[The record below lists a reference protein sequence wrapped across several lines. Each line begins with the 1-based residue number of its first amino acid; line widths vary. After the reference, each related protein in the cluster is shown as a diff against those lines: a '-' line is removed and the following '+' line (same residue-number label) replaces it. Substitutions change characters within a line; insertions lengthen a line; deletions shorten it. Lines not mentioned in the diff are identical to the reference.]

1 MKIDTISI
9 ENFRGINSDK
19 LPTKK
24 VNVIIGEN
32 GSGKT
37 SFLEAVFLFTLIK
50 SSYSEEEKRDWL
62 NHMFSSR
69 GDITSSILTLQESSI
84 TINGET
90 LKVRKEGRDRIEIE
104 LGDTKVYISL
114 RRSLLFSES
123 GIAGTFY
130 LPQYEIE
137 SKGENKEKFT
147 PVYITLYFDSY
158 NIPESIT
165 SMAKKRARFEDLEI
179 LKDEVTGQFKL
190 YKDNLPVYVMGR
202 GILKKLLI
210 EASMSFADV
219 VLVDEIEDS
228 LHPDMLIQLTEK
240 INKSNSTFFFTTHSN
255 EVLKII
261 YKKIGTADLN
271 VIVLKDKRAKAYSES
286 EDVKAIMEMEN
297 SLSWIK
303 YA

>member
-1 MKIDTISI
+1 MEINTLSI

-19 LPTKK
+19 LPIKK

-50 SSYSEEEKRDWL
+50 SNYSEEEKQLWL

-69 GDITSSILTLQESSI
+69 GDIISSILTLQNSSI
-84 TINGET
+84 TINDET
-90 LKVRKEGRDRIEIE
+90 LKIIRRGRDRIDIQ
-104 LGDTKVYISL
+104 LGNAKLNISL
-114 RRSLLFSES
+114 RRSVLFSES
-123 GIAGTFY
+123 GIAGTLY

-137 SKGENKEKFT
+137 GGGEFT

-158 NIPESIT
+158 NIPESII
-165 SMAKKRARFEDLEI
+165 SNAKKRSKLEDLEI

-190 YKDNLPVYVMGR
+190 YKDDLPVYVMGR
-202 GILKKLLI
+202 GILKELLI
-210 EASMSFADV
+210 ESSISFADV
-219 VLVDEIEDS
+219 ILVDEIEDS
-228 LHPDMLIQLTEK
+228 LHPDMLIQLMEK
-240 INKSNSTFFFTTHSN
+240 MDKANSTFFLTTHSN
-255 EVLKII
+255 EALKII
-261 YKKIGTADLN
+261 YNKIKTTELN
-271 VIVLKDKRAKAYSES
+271 VIVLKDKRAKAYNEP
-286 EDVKAIMEMEN
+286 EDVKAIMEMEH

>member
-1 MKIDTISI
+1 MEINTLSV

-19 LPTKK
+19 LPIKK

-50 SSYSEEEKRDWL
+50 SNYSEEEKQLWL

-69 GDITSSILTLQESSI
+69 GDIISSILTLQNSSI
-84 TINGET
+84 TINDET
-90 LKVRKEGRDRIEIE
+90 LKIIRRGRDRIDIQ
-104 LGDTKVYISL
+104 LGNAKLNISL
-114 RRSLLFSES
+114 RRSVLFSES
-123 GIAGTFY
+123 GIAGTLY

-137 SKGENKEKFT
+137 GGGEFT

-158 NIPESIT
+158 NIPESII
-165 SMAKKRARFEDLEI
+165 SNAKKRSKLEDLEI

-190 YKDNLPVYVMGR
+190 YKDDLPVYVMGR
-202 GILKKLLI
+202 GILKELLI
-210 EASMSFADV
+210 ESSISFADV
-219 VLVDEIEDS
+219 ILVDEIEDS
-228 LHPDMLIQLTEK
+228 LHPDMLIQLMEK
-240 INKSNSTFFFTTHSN
+240 MDKANSTFFLTTHSN
-255 EVLKII
+255 EALKII
-261 YKKIGTADLN
+261 YNKIKTTELN
-271 VIVLKDKRAKAYSES
+271 VIVLKDKRAKAYNEP
-286 EDVKAIMEMEN
+286 EDVKAIMEMEH

>member
-1 MKIDTISI
+1 MEINTLSV

-19 LPTKK
+19 LPIKK

-50 SSYSEEEKRDWL
+50 SNYAEAEKQLWL

-69 GDITSSILTLQESSI
+69 GDPISSILTLQNSSI
-84 TINGET
+84 TINDET
-90 LKVRKEGRDRIEIE
+90 LKIIRRGRDRIDIQ
-104 LGDTKVYISL
+104 LGNAKLNISL
-114 RRSLLFSES
+114 RRSVLFSES
-123 GIAGTFY
+123 GIAGNLY

-137 SKGENKEKFT
+137 GGGEFT

-158 NIPESIT
+158 NIPESII
-165 SMAKKRARFEDLEI
+165 SNAKKRSKLEGLEI

-190 YKDNLPVYVMGR
+190 YKDDLPVYVMGR
-202 GILKKLLI
+202 GILKELLI
-210 EASMSFADV
+210 ESSINFADV
-219 VLVDEIEDS
+219 ILVDEIEDS
-228 LHPDMLIQLTEK
+228 LHPDMLIQLMEK
-240 INKSNSTFFFTTHSN
+240 MDKANSAFFLTTHSN

-261 YKKIGTADLN
+261 YNKIKTTELN
-271 VIVLKDKRAKAYSES
+271 VIVLKDKRAKAYSEP
-286 EDVKAIMEMEN
+286 EDAKAIMEMEH

>member
-1 MKIDTISI
+1 MKISTLSI

-19 LPTKK
+19 LPIKK

-50 SSYSEEEKRDWL
+50 SNYSEEGKQVWL

-69 GDITSSILTLQESSI
+69 GDVISSILTLQNSSI
-84 TINGET
+84 TINDET
-90 LKVRKEGRDRIEIE
+90 LKIIRRGRDKIDIR
-104 LGDTKVYISL
+104 LGNARLNISL
-114 RRSLLFSES
+114 KRSVLFSES
-123 GIAGTFY
+123 GIAGTLY

-137 SKGENKEKFT
+137 DEGEGEFT

-158 NIPESIT
+158 NIPESII
-165 SMAKKRARFEDLEI
+165 SSAKKRSKLEGLEI

-190 YKDNLPVYVMGR
+190 YKGDLPVYVMGR
-202 GILKKLLI
+202 GILKELLI

-219 VLVDEIEDS
+219 ILVDEIEDS
-228 LHPDMLIQLTEK
+228 LHPDMLIQLMEK
-240 INKSNSTFFFTTHSN
+240 MDKANSTFFLTTHSN

-261 YKKIGTADLN
+261 YNKIRTTELN
-271 VIVLKDKRAKAYSES
+271 VIVLKDKRAKAYSEP
-286 EDVKAIMEMEN
+286 EDVKAIMEMEH